1 MKATFNSHDTRDFIQ
16 RYVGTYGYF
25 ELEGKPDLPVW
36 IETVDGNTLYFS
48 DFDGN
53 KYHTYADQNV
63 SFKFQQVRR
72 SYYIGKSGNIYLLE
86 RVPARQYQRGVS
98 RSNTRCY
105 RYGNGNWNPIR
116 VDHTSMADIMF
127 GGTQCKHGIKLSET
141 FALLDNVLW
150 LYTSAIGVSDGA
162 TIQIMN
168 GWTKFRQEVSD
179 AIRDSKLNYKVV

>member
-1 MKATFNSHDTRDFIQ
+1 MKATFNSHDARDFIQ

-25 ELEGKPDLPVW
+25 ERDGKSDLPVL
-36 IETVDGNTLYFS
+36 IENVEGNTLYFS

-72 SYYIGKSGNIYLLE
+72 CYYVGKSGNIYFME

-98 RSNTRCY
+98 RGNTRIF
-105 RYGNGNWNPIR
+105 RYSNGNWNPIR
-116 VDHTSMADIMF
+116 VDNNAMADIMF
-127 GGTQCKHGIKLSET
+127 GGTVCRSGIKLSET

-150 LYTSAIGVSDGA
+150 LYTSAIGVSDGN
-162 TIQIMN
+162 TIQLMT

-179 AIRDSKLNYKVV
+179 CVRDNKLNYKVV